1 MQRFRRA
8 KRDEFL
14 IHSADVMRS
23 HSLRNLGR
31 LTNVMFTEPR
41 PKTIICSWRMGNL
54 LCTGTRSLRL
64 AINNKPA
71 TAQLPKNSSAMR
83 SLVCPER
90 DERMEILSD
99 HLYRWWVPW
108 AHITEGK
115 SLFFSQAPMCVCA
128 LTVLSLYD
136 VPVHTPVS
144 VDCSSSLTVIK
155 ERWQRIRLKRRHRGR
170 SAPSSPLNLR
180 WRMQEGID
188 FFLSIHCRH
197 TMFDMQRKYS
207 MSHTHYSTF
216 CVAKHFFHRFSHRNT
231 FNSVYILILFTTR
244 ALFSSVTKS
253 IYFRNEFF
261 FSVIFIPNEILGQ
274 KKIILTK
281 NTYTRIQKVCLSL
294 GVVKWKE
301 FNINCEQMNMIDS
314 IITDVG
320 DPPVFFNNR

>member
-1 MQRFRRA
+1 MSVFSEIRWLWNLGCKTMAIVCQRSESNLKPAVVCSLSINAFRFQRHDRFRRPNCSIQPAVLCGYSLCRMNMQRFRRA

-23 HSLRNLGR
+23 RSSSLRNLG
-31 LTNVMFTEPR
+31 LTNVMFTEPG
-41 PKTIICSWRMGNL
+41 PKTIICPWRMGNL

-99 HLYRWWVPW
+99 HLYRWWAPW

-188 FFLSIHCRH
+188 FFFLSIHCRH
-197 TMFDMQRKYS
+197 TMFDWQRKYS

-231 FNSVYILILFTTR
+231 FNSIYI
-244 ALFSSVTKS
+244 
-253 IYFRNEFF
+253 Y
-261 FSVIFIPNEILGQ
+261 
-274 KKIILTK
+274 IIH
-281 NTYTRIQKVCLSL
+281 Y
-294 GVVKWKE
+294 
-301 FNINCEQMNMIDS
+301 
-314 IITDVG
+314 
-320 DPPVFFNNR
+320 